1 MKRKF
6 IKSSVTILSALVITG
21 VLVFLSVSEAFAGKK
36 IRLNSKKLDIMESES
51 HVLRLIGAG
60 KNVKW
65 SIKSGKDNVSLE
77 SAKANRVII
86 YGKKAG
92 SASVKAK
99 FKGKT
104 YTCKVNVSALPYTS
118 KEPDGPQVSPQQDG
132 TDNTNTTQQ
141 PEESK
146 KWRAVAGFG
155 SELLQNTWE
164 KGENI
169 MVSPISVYNALA
181 MAANGAK
188 GETLAQIENA
198 FGMSLSE
205 CNNYLASYNSSLPSG
220 SKYKLSPANSIWIKE
235 REDFI
240 VEQDFIDK
248 NMEVFNASVYPAAF
262 NNETKNNINNWVNKN
277 TDGMINKVIDEIPE
291 DAQMYLINALAFDA
305 EWRKPYNSS
314 QVREGVFTEENGKKE
329 DVQMMYS
336 EEDIYIEDKDTTGF
350 IKYYADNKYAFIA
363 LLPNEGIGMEDYIK
377 NLDGQKLD
385 SLIGNKRNAE
395 VKTAIPKFE
404 SEFETKLNDALADM
418 GIIDA
423 FDTNKADFTGIGRF
437 LDGDGLRID
446 DVIHKTFIKVDEKGT
461 KAGAVTAVSMI
472 KCTSLM
478 PGEVK
483 KVYLDRP
490 FIYIIA
496 DCQTWLPAFI
506 GIVQDM

>member
-36 IRLNSKKLDIMESES
+36 IQLNSKKLDIMESES

-92 SASVKAK
+92 SASVNAK

-169 MVSPISVYNALA
+169 MVSPISVYNVLA

-235 REDFI
+235 REDF
-240 VEQDFIDK
+240 
-248 NMEVFNASVYPAAF
+248 M
-262 NNETKNNINNWVNKN
+262 
-277 TDGMINKVIDEIPE
+277 
-291 DAQMYLINALAFDA
+291 
-305 EWRKPYNSS
+305 
-314 QVREGVFTEENGKKE
+314 
-329 DVQMMYS
+329 
-336 EEDIYIEDKDTTGF
+336 
-350 IKYYADNKYAFIA
+350 
-363 LLPNEGIGMEDYIK
+363 
-377 NLDGQKLD
+377 
-385 SLIGNKRNAE
+385 
-395 VKTAIPKFE
+395 
-404 SEFETKLNDALADM
+404 
-418 GIIDA
+418 
-423 FDTNKADFTGIGRF
+423 
-437 LDGDGLRID
+437 
-446 DVIHKTFIKVDEKGT
+446 
-461 KAGAVTAVSMI
+461 
-472 KCTSLM
+472 
-478 PGEVK
+478 
-483 KVYLDRP
+483 
-490 FIYIIA
+490 
-496 DCQTWLPAFI
+496 
-506 GIVQDM
+506 